1 MTSRYGFSFI
11 DCFFL
16 YEIRVGPS
24 EYLSKQWLVFNLK
37 SFAPQ
42 DVFEVRQR
50 RVVSFDKRKDFVSLP
65 GGHFLI

>member
-1 MTSRYGFSFI
+1 MISRYGFAFL
-11 DCFFL
+11 DCFFFL

-24 EYLSKQWLVFNLK
+24 EYFSKQCLVLNCK

-50 RVVSFDKRKDFVSLP
+50 GVVSCDKRKNFVS
-65 GGHFLI
+65 HFIVLL